1 MKGTFSRK
9 RYTKGV
15 PFLSKMV
22 YKRVRG
28 WTMLQT
34 PSPPKPPT
42 PPPPHPCIKF
52 CSVLLLW
59 AAIITKIQ
67 SSQIAQTKYKW
78 SSDELRNGSNNKGM
92 IILKIK

>member
-1 MKGTFSRK
+1 M
-9 RYTKGV
+9 KGV

-22 YKRVRG
+22 YKRVGG

-42 PPPPHPCIKF
+42 PCIKF

-59 AAIITKIQ
+59 AAVTTKNTIMSNSTGKIQ
-67 SSQIAQTKYKW
+67 
-78 SSDELRNGSNNKGM
+78 M
-92 IILKIK
+92 V

>member
-42 PPPPHPCIKF
+42 PPPPAPLYKILLSSSPMGGHYHQNTIK
-52 CSVLLLW
+52 SNS
-59 AAIITKIQ
+59 TDKIQ
-67 SSQIAQTKYKW
+67 
-78 SSDELRNGSNNKGM
+78 M
-92 IILKIK
+92 V